1 MQLTAQQLKQAV
13 GCNDRTA
20 ERWIEPISEACR
32 LYDISTPRRMAAF
45 LAQVGH
51 ESVGLAAVVE
61 GLNYSLENL
70 IDACKRAKPNSRWRS
85 LLPRAKELARN
96 SVGLGN
102 AAYANRL
109 GNGDEASGDG
119 YRYRGRGP
127 IQNTGRANYAGMR
140 DTLRAKGVRDVPDF
154 EKQPETL
161 EQPKWGALAAA
172 AFWDTRNLNPLAD
185 AGRFDDITER
195 VNGGQNGAADRRA
208 RYAKA
213 LKALGA

>member
-13 GCNDRTA
+13 GCTDRTA

-32 LYDISTPRRMAAF
+32 LYSISTPRRMAAF

-51 ESVGLAAVVE
+51 ESAGLAALVE

-70 IDACKRAKPNSRWRS
+70 TAAGSRWRS
-85 LLPRAKELARN
+85 LLSRVKELARN

-119 YRYRGRGP
+119 YRFRGRGP

-154 EKQPETL
+154 EKQPEML